1 MFYFETLFNQG
12 AAGIEGS
19 SILAT
24 VTGVAW
30 AILLAGFLLGLYQ
43 AAMRGGDLQSLG
55 VTAIKYIVIAAILA
69 NWTTVFRG
77 VNASFIQVAH
87 AIYSSSSAGDVFI
100 SWLNQLQ
107 QQFEAD
113 GTTTFLHA
121 ITNSGS
127 ALITIVLVLI
137 AYIIYVVAIVVFGFF
152 YTLYGCLLYALG
164 PLVLAFMPMPGV
176 GPLAKTFATNIF
188 IWNGW
193 GLLYAIFAALITA
206 IQGNRV
212 NDLFTFLG
220 FFRGS
225 VDSLEL
231 GVISIFYALALLV
244 IPFIAKQ
251 IISGDVG
258 SSAYS
263 LVRTAAVAVGAAVSG
278 GAGFAAGSGAGAGA
292 GAAGSAAASSAGGG
306 SGAGTSAATSSAN
319 APPQPNVAQTIRG
332 GISSAL
338 NGEAPR
344 PSQSSDSGSG
354 GSGSTKSFSGS
365 GNGTGGQSSAPQ
377 GSGFRPAGVTQQLAY
392 QAGRMAGSA
401 FKGGPQASSEESNT
415 NGKEL

>member
-24 VTGVAW
+24 VTGVAY

-55 VTAIKYIVIAAILA
+55 VTAIRYIVIAVILA

-77 VNASFIQVAH
+77 VNTSFTQVAH
-87 AIYSSSSAGDVFI
+87 AIYSSSSAGDVFL
-100 SWLNQLQ
+100 SWLKQLQ

-127 ALITIVLVLI
+127 ALITMVLVLI

-164 PLVLAFMPMPGV
+164 PLVLAFMSMPGV
-176 GPLAKTFATNIF
+176 GPLAKTFATNVF

-206 IQGNRV
+206 IQVNRV

-263 LVRTAAVAVGAAVSG
+263 LVRTAAVAIGAAVSA
-278 GAGFAAGSGAGAGA
+278 GAGFAAGSGAGSG
-292 GAAGSAAASSAGGG
+292 AGSAATSSAGGG
-306 SGAGTSAATSSAN
+306 SSAGMSVATTSAN
-319 APPQPNVAQTIRG
+319 APPQPSVAQSIRG

-338 NGEAPR
+338 NGEPPR

-354 GSGSTKSFSGS
+354 GSAATKSSSGS
-365 GNGTGGQSSAPQ
+365 GNRAGGQSSSPQ
-377 GSGFRPAGVTQQLAY
+377 NSGFRPAGVTQQLAY
-392 QAGRMAGSA
+392 QAGRVAGSA
-401 FKGGPQASSEESNT
+401 FKGGGSQASSQESNT